1 MLLTQK
7 LKNKQVDDLAALEEI
22 GRSIAVIVK
31 KLVSIIGTDNLKIP
45 GSSRVDSN
53 SLIPLGYLKNLPRLV
68 AVKFSPLNYVLDRD
82 VTTELGK
89 LLLTLINTPRN
100 LIPPF
105 PCKSHGLFLE
115 SVLKN
120 GIDVSVFGLIV
131 QGQHIFTFDGK
142 QLTFPGK
149 CNYLLARDAL
159 NGNFTLAGSYK
170 DGLLASITLA
180 DKHDSVTLLAG
191 GKVKANQGK
200 FLQNVDRQKY
210 LFCYL

>member
-31 KLVSIIGTDNLKIP
+31 KLVSIIGPDNFKIP
-45 GSSRVDSN
+45 GSSQVDSN

-100 LIPPF
+100 LVPPF
-105 PCKSHGLFLE
+105 PCKSHRLFVE
-115 SVLKN
+115 FVLKN
-120 GIDVSVFGLIV
+120 GICFSVW
-131 QGQHIFTFDGK
+131 FDRPRTTH
-142 QLTFPGK
+142 LH
-149 CNYLLARDAL
+149 L
-159 NGNFTLAGSYK
+159 
-170 DGLLASITLA
+170 
-180 DKHDSVTLLAG
+180 
-191 GKVKANQGK
+191 
-200 FLQNVDRQKY
+200 
-210 LFCYL
+210 